1 MAESDDDIGDVVDA
15 IERGNTIRSLVALSQ
30 IQQARQAAEMRS
42 KAQQAEAA
50 RAEQIYL
57 GAHCPWCH
65 MSLTGTPAVCAA
77 CTRDIA
83 WLRLPLDAAVF
94 KLISSN
100 LHTFKEVYRDLL
112 GASVVFDQNQKLVH
126 VPLSSQQETGKTKET
141 LRTLDEKLVA
151 YINFF
156 YRVVEQREE
165 VIAKCPMCKSK
176 VFASVLVSSKER
188 TAQICPVC
196 VVEAPNASIPTPIK
210 HGCLGVIVLWLG
222 LSVAWNLFTGWGLIG
237 EDTGRFIALS
247 IFFVVSIPW
256 LYFSFRSRSKFNDRK
271 EKADRQRQELQ
282 SAAAIPTGF
291 LSFDAKTMSV
301 LSNLLDLRTKQL
313 EDLLKRFDGAE
324 LPKLIASESSDARSE
339 FANQFE
345 PVAQDS
351 VSPILLPSQ
360 TPLRHI
366 AASRFA
372 LAAAETEF
380 TAIEKQK
387 PLTADSPMIRAV
399 ALAMVAMKTVDVAT
413 VRACTDRLA
422 RKLIEIT
429 PEALLK
435 SVQIVGREVQE
446 AKLRYAFEQV
456 CDSLRAEPESVKARH
471 RVVAEVISELL
482 PKDTGETTKNANGPK
497 VIRALCKV
505 LNS

>member
-15 IERGNTIRSLVALSQ
+15 IDRLTTVEKLGNAVQGLGVLSQ
-30 IQQARQAAEMRS
+30 VLHATQAAKSREQ
-42 KAQQAEAA
+42 AQQAEAA

-57 GAHCPWCH
+57 GAHCPCCH
-65 MSLTGTPAVCAA
+65 TSLTGTPAVCAA

-112 GASVVFDQNQKLVH
+112 GASVVFDRNQKLVH
-126 VPLSSQQETGKTKET
+126 VPLSSQGEVGEAQKKF
-141 LRTLDEKLVA
+141 RPLDEKLTN
-151 YINFF
+151 YIN
-156 YRVVEQREE
+156 YYCHVVERRGS
-165 VIAKCPMCKSK
+165 VVTKCPKCETE
-176 VFASVLVSSKER
+176 VFERALVQSTKGTDRTCPSCDYRPAFLPNLFRVRGFLIRFVCFLVVVLV
-188 TAQICPVC
+188 
-196 VVEAPNASIPTPIK
+196 
-210 HGCLGVIVLWLG
+210 
-222 LSVAWNLFTGWGLIG
+222 
-237 EDTGRFIALS
+237 LS
-247 IFFVVSIPW
+247 I
-256 LYFSFRSRSKFNDRK
+256 LTSRDVAIMSSLLAFAAFLFIEFAVDSQG
-271 EKADRQRQELQ
+271 RQRIKDAFEIQLAELK
-282 SAAAIPTGF
+282 AAAEIPGNC
-291 LSFDAKTMSV
+291 LSFGAKTMNGLV
-301 LSNLLDLRTKQL
+301 NLIDLRTKSL
-313 EDLLKRFDGAE
+313 EELLKRIDGTA
-324 LPKLIASESSDARSE
+324 LPKRIASESGDAGSE

-351 VSPILLPSQ
+351 ASPILLPSQ

-366 AASRFA
+366 AGSRVA
-372 LAAAETEF
+372 LAAAEAEF

-456 CDSLRAEPESVKARH
+456 CDSLRAEPEFAKARH
-471 RVVAEVISELL
+471 RVVAEVIAELL
-482 PKDTGETTKNANGPK
+482 PKDTDETAKNANGPK
-497 VIRALCKV
+497 VIHALCKV